1 MKIHIVSFLVVASA
15 LSSCIL
21 MPEYWEVKKQQQ
33 IQADLNAKLAQ
44 NDVQLG
50 IARAKVSQL
59 KSEINALQKKLR
71 QQLAKRK
78 AAAEAAAA
86 ESAAAAADAAEI
98 EKLKQEIEIRKQE
111 LRKLYK
117 DNAYIID

>member
-71 QQLAKRK
+71 QQLAKRR
-78 AAAEAAAA
+78 AEAEATA
-86 ESAAAAADAAEI
+86 SAAADEAEI
-98 EKLKQEIEIRKQE
+98 ARLKQEIENRKQE